1 MSKIFLGKNAM
12 GNKVFYEENKD
23 LIVEAATRLGF
34 GTCIAIPTLIES
46 KENIIVFD
54 IQENFYTLT
63 KKYRESIGYKTLKI
77 DNNTTDLEI
86 EKILSEEKFTIY
98 IGVNL
103 KNFCEKSISSFYTK
117 ALRKI
122 LGSIKE
128 KKINCLTIVNE
139 FPLIFSAHPYL
150 LEYRCINNQFLLR
163 IQTMEQL
170 KKINSIDKSLKIED
184 FSIIKFDFQTN
195 SIIFGEETYEKN
207 YWFKDLKYKKLL
219 LEE

>member
-1 MSKIFLGKNAM
+1 MSKIFLAKNTNGKE
-12 GNKVFYEENKD
+12 VFYEENKD

-54 IQENFYTLT
+54 VQENFYTLT

-77 DNNTTDLEI
+77 DSNTTDLEI

-117 ALRKI
+117 VLRKI

>member
-1 MSKIFLGKNAM
+1 M
-12 GNKVFYEENKD
+12 
-23 LIVEAATRLGF
+23 
-34 GTCIAIPTLIES
+34 
-46 KENIIVFD
+46 
-54 IQENFYTLT
+54 
-63 KKYRESIGYKTLKI
+63 
-77 DNNTTDLEI
+77 
-86 EKILSEEKFTIY
+86 Y

-103 KNFCEKSISSFYTK
+103 KNFCKKSISSFYTK
-117 ALRKI
+117 VLRKI

-184 FSIIKFDFQTN
+184 SSIIKFDFQTN

>member
-1 MSKIFLGKNAM
+1 MSKIFLAKNTNGKE
-12 GNKVFYEENKD
+12 VFYEENKD

-54 IQENFYTLT
+54 VQENFYILT

-77 DNNTTDLEI
+77 DSNITDLEI

-117 ALRKI
+117 VLRKI

>member
-1 MSKIFLGKNAM
+1 MSKIFLAKNTNGKE
-12 GNKVFYEENKD
+12 VFYEENKD

-54 IQENFYTLT
+54 VQENFYTLT

-77 DNNTTDLEI
+77 DSNTTDLEI

-117 ALRKI
+117 VLRK
-122 LGSIKE
+122 SIKE

>member
-1 MSKIFLGKNAM
+1 MSKIFLAKNTNGKE
-12 GNKVFYEENKD
+12 VFYEENKD

-54 IQENFYTLT
+54 VQENFYTLT

-77 DNNTTDLEI
+77 DSNTTDLEI

-117 ALRKI
+117 VLRKI

-139 FPLIFSAHPYL
+139 FHLIFSAHPYL

>member
-1 MSKIFLGKNAM
+1 MSKIFLAKNTNGKE
-12 GNKVFYEENKD
+12 VFYEENKD

-46 KENIIVFD
+46 EENIIVFD
-54 IQENFYTLT
+54 VQENFYTLT

-77 DNNTTDLEI
+77 DSNTTDLEI

-117 ALRKI
+117 VLRKI

>member
-1 MSKIFLGKNAM
+1 M
-12 GNKVFYEENKD
+12 
-23 LIVEAATRLGF
+23 IVEAATRLGF

-54 IQENFYTLT
+54 VQENFYTLT
-63 KKYRESIGYKTLKI
+63 KKYRESIGYQTLKI
-77 DNNTTDLEI
+77 DSNTTDLEI

-117 ALRKI
+117 VLRKI

>member
-1 MSKIFLGKNAM
+1 MNKIFLAKNTNGKE
-12 GNKVFYEENKD
+12 VFYEENKD

-54 IQENFYTLT
+54 VQENFYTLT

-77 DNNTTDLEI
+77 DSNTTDLEI

-117 ALRKI
+117 VLRKI

>member
-1 MSKIFLGKNAM
+1 MSKIFLAKNTNGKE
-12 GNKVFYEENKD
+12 VFYEENKD

-54 IQENFYTLT
+54 VQENFYILT

-77 DNNTTDLEI
+77 DSNTTDLEI

-117 ALRKI
+117 VLRKI

>member
-1 MSKIFLGKNAM
+1 MSKIFLGKNVM

-23 LIVEAATRLGF
+23 LIVEVATRLGF

-46 KENIIVFD
+46 KENIIIFD

-77 DNNTTDLEI
+77 DDNTSDLEI
-86 EKILSEEKFTIY
+86 ENILSEDKFTIY
-98 IGVNL
+98 IAVNL
-103 KNFCEKSISSFYTK
+103 KNFCEESISSFYTK
-117 ALRKI
+117 ILRKI
-122 LGSIKE
+122 LGLVKE
-128 KKINCLTIVNE
+128 KKINCLTIVND

-163 IQTMEQL
+163 IHAIEQF
-170 KKINSIDKSLKIED
+170 KKISSIDESLKIKD
-184 FSIIKFDFQTN
+184 FSIIKFDSQTN
-195 SIIFGEETYEKN
+195 SIIFGGETYEKN

-219 LEE
+219 LKE

>member
-1 MSKIFLGKNAM
+1 MSKIFLAKNTNGKEF
-12 GNKVFYEENKD
+12 FYEENKD

-46 KENIIVFD
+46 EENIIVFD
-54 IQENFYTLT
+54 VQENFYTLT

-77 DNNTTDLEI
+77 DSNTTDLEI

-117 ALRKI
+117 VLRKI

-184 FSIIKFDFQTN
+184 FSIIKFDSQTN

>member
-1 MSKIFLGKNAM
+1 MSKIFLAKNTNGKE
-12 GNKVFYEENKD
+12 VFYEENKD

-46 KENIIVFD
+46 EENIIVFD
-54 IQENFYTLT
+54 VQENFYTLT

-77 DNNTTDLEI
+77 DSNTTDLEI

-117 ALRKI
+117 VLRKT

-184 FSIIKFDFQTN
+184 FSIIKFDSQTN

>member
-1 MSKIFLGKNAM
+1 MSKIFLAKNTNGKE
-12 GNKVFYEENKD
+12 VFYEENKD

-34 GTCIAIPTLIES
+34 GTCIVIPTLIES

-54 IQENFYTLT
+54 VQENFYTLT

-77 DNNTTDLEI
+77 DSNTTDLEI

-117 ALRKI
+117 VLRKI

-184 FSIIKFDFQTN
+184 FSIIKFDFKTN

-219 LEE
+219 FEE

>member
-1 MSKIFLGKNAM
+1 MSKIFLAKNTNGKE
-12 GNKVFYEENKD
+12 VFYEENKD

-46 KENIIVFD
+46 EENIIVFD
-54 IQENFYTLT
+54 VQENFYTLT

-77 DNNTTDLEI
+77 DSNTTDLEI

-117 ALRKI
+117 VLRKI

-184 FSIIKFDFQTN
+184 FSIIKFDSQTN

>member
-1 MSKIFLGKNAM
+1 MSKIFLAKNTNGKE
-12 GNKVFYEENKD
+12 VFYEENKD

-34 GTCIAIPTLIES
+34 GTCIAIPTLIEN

-54 IQENFYTLT
+54 IQEDFYTLT

-77 DNNTTDLEI
+77 DSNTTDLEI

-117 ALRKI
+117 VLRKI

-184 FSIIKFDFQTN
+184 FSIIKFDFQT
-195 SIIFGEETYEKN
+195 
-207 YWFKDLKYKKLL
+207 KDLKYKKLL

>member
-1 MSKIFLGKNAM
+1 MSKIFLAKNTNGKE
-12 GNKVFYEENKD
+12 VFYEENKD

-34 GTCIAIPTLIES
+34 GTCIVIPTLIES

-54 IQENFYTLT
+54 VQENFYTLT

-77 DNNTTDLEI
+77 DSNTTDLEI

-117 ALRKI
+117 VLRKI

>member
-1 MSKIFLGKNAM
+1 MNKIFLAKNTNGKE
-12 GNKVFYEENKD
+12 VFYEENKD

-54 IQENFYTLT
+54 VQENFYTLT

-77 DNNTTDLEI
+77 DCNTTELEI

-117 ALRKI
+117 VLRKI